1 MTRVRLVTGALGMT
15 LLLASQAL
23 AGGFQLNEHGAR
35 AMAQGGAFAA
45 RATDGSALYFN
56 PAGLGFQT
64 TGSVY
69 LGLTTITPAGTFLG
83 PTQKNPSE
91 KTTFVSTTFTPINV
105 AVTTPIMDR
114 WHVGIGVNNPFGLGT
129 EWPRDWVGKYLTTK
143 VSLETFF
150 ITPTVAYR
158 VNDQL
163 SVGAGVNYV
172 LGSVLLERAV
182 SVVSVAL
189 PEPPRVS
196 ISLHATGVGFNV
208 GLMYK
213 PVEELSVG
221 VSYRSQVKINADG
234 VASFTPNYAALSLP
248 AGPVSTSITL
258 PSTGFVGVAYFPM
271 KNLELEADLQFI
283 GWSSYDELDIQF
295 KANNTTNVSPKKY
308 NNTYMIRFGGEYTL
322 DMLHLRAGYLYDH
335 SPVKTEYLEPLLPDA
350 NRNGYNVGF
359 GYDITDHF
367 SIDVAYLFLKFDQ
380 RTAVNTIPENSFDGI
395 YTTYVDLIGVNF
407 GYRF

>member
-1 MTRVRLVTGALGMT
+1 MTRVRQVAGAFCVT
-15 LLLASQAL
+15 LLLASQAF

-69 LGLTTITPAGTFLG
+69 LGMTTITPAGSFLG
-83 PTQKNPSE
+83 PTQKNPGE
-91 KTTFVSTTFTPINV
+91 KTTFVSKTFTPINV
-105 AVTTPIMDR
+105 AVTSPVFDN

-129 EWPRDWVGKYLTTK
+129 EWPVDWVGKYLTTK
-143 VSLETFF
+143 VDLQTFF

-182 SVVSVAL
+182 PVVSVAL
-189 PEPPRVS
+189 PAPPRVS
-196 ISLHATGVGFNV
+196 VSMHANGVGVNFGV
-208 GLMYK
+208 IYRPM
-213 PVEELSVG
+213 EDLSVG
-221 VSYRSQVKINADG
+221 ISYRSQVKIKAEG
-234 VASFTPNYAALSLP
+234 VASFTPNYAALGLP
-248 AGPVSTSITL
+248 NGPVASTITL
-258 PSTGFVGVAYFPM
+258 PATGFFGVSYKLL
-271 KNLELEADLQFI
+271 KNLEIEADYQYI
-283 GWSSYDELDIQF
+283 GWSSYKELALEF
-295 KANNTTNVSPKKY
+295 KANNTSSVAPKNY
-308 NNTYMIRFGGEYTL
+308 ENTFMIRVGGEYTL
-322 DMLHLRAGYLYDH
+322 DMLHFRAGYLYDH

-359 GYDITDHF
+359 GYDVTDHF
-367 SIDVAYLFLKFDQ
+367 SVDVAYLFLKFDQ
-380 RTAVNTIPENSFDGI
+380 RTAVNTIPENSFDGV